1 MTDQSIH
8 PKAYRLTGQPVPLT
22 VPSVGAGSLRAV
34 RIPATLLALV
44 AAFVIAG
51 CSLSDKKDDSGGA
64 RAPDPGTPATGV
76 KSNQPRAAAELG
88 FPTVATKNTTR
99 VSGGDAAADVA
110 GAVSAVWPATSDRSR
125 PAVVALVDKDDWQG
139 ALAASVLNAAPVR
152 APTLLSD
159 GSNLPQVSSD
169 TLNRLKPK
177 GSQLT
182 KGAQVVLIG
191 PKPRA
196 PQGFKPAS
204 LNGKDPYELAAA
216 VDRFFSARKGKPSE
230 DVIVTTGERA
240 PYAMPAAAWA
250 ARSGDSVLFVKQNEI
265 PPATQRAL
273 AAHEQP
279 SIYVL
284 GPEEAVSENVV
295 KRLGRFGKVK
305 RVAGKDPV
313 ENALAFTRFRG
324 SGDFGWDA
332 NVAGRNLTVASTD
345 RPLDLAAGGALGTN
359 GIFAPLLLTDQ
370 PDPLPKPLDGYLLD
384 VQPGYEGD
392 PRDAV
397 YNHVWILGDTRTV
410 SPAAQ
415 DRIDEVSSL
424 IPVQLPD
431 Q

>member
-1 MTDQSIH
+1 
-8 PKAYRLTGQPVPLT
+8 
-22 VPSVGAGSLRAV
+22 V

-51 CSLSDKKDDSGGA
+51 CSLSDDPEEERGT
-64 RAPDPGTPATGV
+64 RAPEPGTPATGV
-76 KSNQPRAAAELG
+76 KSDQPRAAAELG

-99 VSGGDAAADVA
+99 VSGGDAASDVA
-110 GAVSAVWPATSDRSR
+110 GAVSAVWPAVSERSR
-125 PAVVALVDKDDWQG
+125 PAVVALADKDDWQG

-159 GSNLPQVSSD
+159 GANLPQVSRA
-169 TLNRLKPK
+169 TLDRLKPK

-191 PKPRA
+191 SKPRA
-196 PQGFKPAS
+196 PDGFKPAS

-216 VDRFFSARKGKPSE
+216 IDRFFSARKGKPS
-230 DVIVTTGERA
+230 DNVIVTTGERA

-250 ARSGDSVLFVKQNEI
+250 ARSGDSILFVKQNEI

-273 AAHEQP
+273 AAHERP
-279 SIYVL
+279 NIYVV
-284 GPEEAVSENVV
+284 GPEEAVSEGIVR
-295 KRLGRFGKVK
+295 RLSRFGDVE
-305 RVAGKDPV
+305 RVSGKNPI
-313 ENALAFTRFRG
+313 ENALAFARFSG
-324 SGDFGWDA
+324 SGGFGWNA
-332 NVAGRNLTVASTD
+332 NQPGRNLTVASTD
-345 RPLDLAAGGALGTN
+345 RPLDLAAGAVLGTN
-359 GIFAPLLLTDQ
+359 GVFAPLLLTDKA
-370 PDPLPKPLDGYLLD
+370 DPLPRPLDSYLLD
-384 VQPGYEGD
+384 IQPGFEDD
-392 PRDAV
+392 PADAV
-397 YNHVWILGDTRTV
+397 YNHVWILGDTKTL

>member
-1 MTDQSIH
+1 M
-8 PKAYRLTGQPVPLT
+8 
-22 VPSVGAGSLRAV
+22 

-51 CSLSDKKDDSGGA
+51 CSLSDDPAETTGA
-64 RAPDPGTPATGV
+64 PAPDPGTPATGV
-76 KSNQPRAAAELG
+76 KSDQPRASAELG

-99 VSGGDAAADVA
+99 VSGGDAATDVA
-110 GAVSAVWPATSDRSR
+110 GAVSAVWPSTSQRTR

-159 GSNLPQVSSD
+159 GSSLPEVTKD
-169 TLNRLKPK
+169 TLDRLKPK

-191 PKPRA
+191 EKPRA
-196 PQGFKPAS
+196 PQGIKPAS
-204 LNGKDPYELAAA
+204 LSGKDPYETAAA
-216 VDRFFSARKGKPSE
+216 IDRFFSARKGKPSE

-250 ARSGDSVLFVKQNEI
+250 ARSGDSILFVKQNEI

-273 AAHEQP
+273 AAHERP
-279 SIYVL
+279 NIYVL
-284 GPEEAVSENVV
+284 GPDEAVSENVLR
-295 KRLGRFGKVK
+295 RLGRFGTVK

-313 ENALAFTRFRG
+313 ENALAFARFRG

-345 RPLDLAAGGALGTN
+345 RPLDLAAGAVLGTN
-359 GIFAPLLLTDQ
+359 GIFAPLLLTDK
-370 PDPLPKPLDGYLLD
+370 PDPLPKPLDGYFLD
-384 VQPGYEGD
+384 VQPGYEDD

-397 YNHVWILGDTRTV
+397 YNHVWILGDTKTV

-424 IPVQLPD
+424 IPVQYPD
-431 Q
+431 E

>member
-1 MTDQSIH
+1 M
-8 PKAYRLTGQPVPLT
+8 AGRARAALT
-22 VPSVGAGSLRAV
+22 VPSVCAGSLRAV

-51 CSLSDKKDDSGGA
+51 CSLSDDPEEDGA
-64 RAPDPGTPATGV
+64 SRAPDPGTPATGV
-76 KSNQPRAAAELG
+76 KSDQPRAAAELG

-99 VSGGDAAADVA
+99 VSGGDAASDVA
-110 GAVSAVWPATSDRSR
+110 GAVSAVWPASSERQR

-159 GSNLPQVSSD
+159 GPNLPQVSSD
-169 TLNRLKPK
+169 TLERLKPK

-182 KGAQVVLIG
+182 KGAQVVLVG

-196 PQGFKPAS
+196 PKDFKPAS

-216 VDRFFSARKGKPSE
+216 IDRFFSARKGKPS
-230 DVIVTTGERA
+230 DNVIVTTGERA

-250 ARSGDSVLFVKQNEI
+250 ARSGDSILFVKQNEV

-273 AAHEQP
+273 AAHERP
-279 SIYVL
+279 NIYVL
-284 GPEEAVSENVV
+284 GPEEAVSE
-295 KRLGRFGKVK
+295 RIERQLSRFGEVE

-313 ENALAFTRFRG
+313 ENALEFARFSGRG
-324 SGDFGWDA
+324 GFGWDA
-332 NVAGRNLTVASTD
+332 NQPGRNLTVANTD
-345 RPLDLAAGGALGTN
+345 RPLDLAAGAVLGTN
-359 GIFAPLLLTDQ
+359 GIFAPLLLTDRA
-370 PDPLPKPLDGYLLD
+370 DPLPKPLDGYFLD
-384 VQPGYEGD
+384 IQPGYEDD

-397 YNHVWILGDTRTV
+397 YNHVWILGDTKTL

>member
-1 MTDQSIH
+1 MRT
-8 PKAYRLTGQPVPLT
+8 
-22 VPSVGAGSLRAV
+22 
-34 RIPATLLALV
+34 PAPLLALV
-44 AAFVIAG
+44 AALALAG
-51 CSLSDKKDDSGGA
+51 CSLSDEKKDGGGTA
-64 RAPDPGTPATGV
+64 APDPGTPATGV
-76 KSNQPRAAAELG
+76 KSDQPRAAAELG

-99 VSGGDAAADVA
+99 VSGGDASSDVA

-152 APTLLSD
+152 GPTLLSD
-159 GSNLPQVSSD
+159 GSGLPQVTTD
-169 TLNRLKPK
+169 TLKRLKPK

-182 KGAQVVLIG
+182 KGAQVVLVG

-196 PQGFKPAS
+196 PKGFKPAS
-204 LNGKDPYELAAA
+204 LSGKDPYELAAA
-216 VDRFFSARKGKPSE
+216 IDRFFSARKGKPSE
-230 DVIVTTGERA
+230 SVIVTTGERA
-240 PYAMPAAAWA
+240 PYAMPAAAWS
-250 ARSGDSVLFVKQNEI
+250 ARSGDSVLFVQQKAI
-265 PPATQRAL
+265 PGATQRAL
-273 AAHEQP
+273 AAHERP
-279 SIYVL
+279 NIYVL
-284 GPEEAVSENVV
+284 GPEEAVSEQVV

-345 RPLDLAAGGALGTN
+345 RPLDLAASAALGTN
-359 GIFAPLLLTDQ
+359 GIFAPLLLTDRA
-370 PDPLPKPLDGYLLD
+370 DPLPKPLDGYFLD
-384 VQPGYEGD
+384 VQPGYEDD

-397 YNHVWILGDTRTV
+397 YNHVWILGDTKTV

-415 DRIDEVSSL
+415 DRMDEVASL
-424 IPVQLPD
+424 IPVQYPD